1 MRTVYLDE
9 SEQSAAGIFAVA
21 GYVFDPR
28 SVRDFDRRWREILG
42 MWKVPEFH
50 MKEFAYRKN
59 AFAGWSDGSRRA
71 FLDRLI
77 QTIHDHAQ
85 FHVMVS
91 VDTDALSTLTPN
103 EKLEMLD

>member
-21 GYVFDPR
+21 GYVFDPHTIR
-28 SVRDFDRRWREILG
+28 KFDKRWREILA

-50 MKEFAYRKN
+50 MKEFAHRQN

-71 FLDRLI
+71 FLNRLI
-77 QTIHDHAQ
+77 HTIHDHTQ

-91 VDTDALSTLTPN
+91 VDTDALSR
-103 EKLEMLD
+103 